1 MVCPVASQV
10 HDISKRKIV
19 GGGRRPPC
27 LQTEPSIPKPN
38 IFTSGPRLSATH
50 ETGVQP
56 GLGAEQIVEIMKL
69 SVSTIWNYLKEFEKT
84 GLSSYG
90 GRRPSLGKVVPI
102 PRKKPLLF
110 LLPDYP

>member
-1 MVCPVASQV
+1 MASQV

-84 GLSSYG
+84 GLD
-90 GRRPSLGKVVPI
+90 GRWNRPES
-102 PRKKPLLF
+102 PRKSGMLPHRDAIDLTSSLF
-110 LLPDYP
+110 LKLSA